1 MTTYKK
7 PHVYLD
13 PKTGLLT
20 RKSRIKFVRRR
31 KPGER
36 SGVPSR
42 FFKAMGDLFDIGRR
56 KK

>member
-1 MTTYKK
+1 MTRKQ
-7 PHVYLD
+7 PSVFLD

-20 RKSRIKFVRRR
+20 RKTRVKFVRRR

-42 FFKAMGDLFDIGRR
+42 FFKAMGDLFAR
-56 KK
+56 KGK